1 MDLFV
6 FAICVMLMIISMQYH
21 LYWFILILA
30 GVVIYV
36 AKDMQ
41 TFIII
46 SALTFILYIVNGTP
60 YEQYSIYIA
69 ASGIVIYMILNRN
82 EAEGSEAG
90 GGFNPNDQ
98 YADLLKGLG
107 G

>member
-1 MDLFV
+1 MQPL
-6 FAICVMLMIISMQYH
+6 ITISSP
-21 LYWFILILA
+21 
-30 GVVIYV
+30 
-36 AKDMQ
+36 
-41 TFIII
+41 TF
-46 SALTFILYIVNGTP
+46 LLYIVNGTP
-60 YEQYSIYIA
+60 YEQHSIYIA